1 MRRGPNWNVRKA
13 NKLATDPASNPQQN
27 AQMWKIRRR
36 IERNAKAETARRP
49 LEPGTR
55 FIGALSHGK

>member
-1 MRRGPNWNVRKA
+1 MA
-13 NKLATDPASNPQQN
+13 IPQQN